1 MRSEVGEDRLLIEA
15 LLTSSKFTGHPSD
28 NSSDGRPVFSAPLFD
43 FLLPEADN
51 EAYKQRVQ

>member
-1 MRSEVGEDRLLIEA
+1 MVRYSILPDTGSAKSTLANFYEASE
-15 LLTSSKFTGHPSD
+15 FTGRPSD

-51 EAYKQRVQ
+51 EA